1 MDWSRDWTFPQRSL
15 GPCLWGSRWI
25 SFLECRMCGDRS
37 CSQEQL
43 LVCGRWLFVSRGAEP
58 SSGVSRDKAGSP
70 CTHGHQGLLSEGE
83 RRRPSSRRT
92 FALRAVSTVP
102 EEMPLLPA
110 QMGASGR
117 GTRAASEGAT
127 QRRLKPLS
135 YPFPLNP
142 GKQRSPTTRPLT
154 SERRSLRN
162 VRRLEPAS
170 PAYPS

>member
-25 SFLECRMCGDRS
+25 SFLECKMCGHRS

-83 RRRPSSRRT
+83 RMRPSSRRT
-92 FALRAVSTVP
+92 FALRAVCMGP
-102 EEMPLLPA
+102 DEMPLLPA
-110 QMGASGR
+110 QMGASGARETR
-117 GTRAASEGAT
+117 GVGGCNTEAT
-127 QRRLKPLS
+127 QTPLVSIPLKS
-135 YPFPLNP
+135 R
-142 GKQRSPTTRPLT
+142 KTTIANNKAPDLWEEE
-154 SERRSLRN
+154 S
-162 VRRLEPAS
+162 
-170 PAYPS
+170 